1 MQTSYH
7 WKPVLSREWYR
18 EAATFL
24 WEPHFWIYLCHKE
37 IVIDYL
43 TSLAQHLIFFW
54 DEWKLYQQI
63 LFCEQGLPILSGK
76 RILRRNP
83 KKNLTWREIQSDVLG
98 QKICRAPSTRCRTA
112 EPPNAKL
119 RDDFRE
125 KPEKNPTMRSNS
137 NWDGFFCLRCIRE
150 KEVGVVEDLGTIR
163 RRRGRRRMFFLPRR
177 DGASIAPYSFHSS
190 YAPASCCCY
199 CSLCALAWHLYS
211 RGTAGLL

>member
-83 KKNLTWREIQSDVLG
+83 KKNLTWREIHAWAKNLP
-98 QKICRAPSTRCRTA
+98 RALYSLQNCRTPQREVERRLQRKA
-112 EPPNAKL
+112 RKESHDALKFKLGRLLLPPL
-119 RDDFRE
+119 HPRE
-125 KPEKNPTMRSNS
+125 
-137 NWDGFFCLRCIRE
+137 G
-150 KEVGVVEDLGTIR
+150 G
-163 RRRGRRRMFFLPRR
+163 RRGRRSRYDTPAAR
-177 DGASIAPYSFHSS
+177 ASSHVLFTP
-190 YAPASCCCY
+190 P
-199 CSLCALAWHLYS
+199 
-211 RGTAGLL
+211 